1 MQDNLSLGRLGEK
14 IASEYL
20 QKYGHKIIEM
30 NFRKR
35 WGEIDI
41 ISIDSST
48 HSASS
53 GQAGSGQA
61 TLVFIEVKTRM
72 ENDRISPEDS
82 MTAHK
87 INTVKKTALFYKA
100 FHKNLPECLR
110 IDFIGIVL
118 DDNLKT
124 KRINYVRNISS

>member
-20 QKYGHKIIEM
+20 RKYGHKIIEM
-30 NFRKR
+30 NFHKR

-41 ISIDSST
+41 ISIDSS
-48 HSASS
+48 
-53 GQAGSGQA
+53 AGSGQA

>member
-1 MQDNLSLGRLGEK
+1 MQDNFSLGRLGEK

-30 NFRKR
+30 NFHKR

-41 ISIDSST
+41 ISIDPST
-48 HSASS
+48 HSAS
-53 GQAGSGQA
+53 SGQA